1 MKETNYKKG
10 DIFPENDEI
19 REHFFNLG
27 NKGEYNWDAMVGS
40 NENVEIKTQDFNNTI
55 QYGNLFVEH
64 SARYA
69 GKQEIVPSGIRTT
82 ECDTWVFQF
91 VDRDGKYHPISININ
106 KDYLLEVIRKGMEE
120 GIARE
125 IPTNNLETGDT
136 NYGYLLSILYLFQPL
151 IINTHQ
157 IPRGRFCNPAKPEM
171 TEQEKRDR
179 LRNLEVNKK
188 KNEANK
194 TK

>member
-10 DIFPENDEI
+10 DIFPENHEI
-19 REHFFNLG
+19 RQHLFNLG
-27 NKGEYNWDAMVGS
+27 EKGEMYWDKTIGS
-40 NENVEIKTQDFNNTI
+40 NENVEIKTQDINNTL
-55 QYGNLFVEH
+55 QYGNLFIEH

-82 ECDTWVFQF
+82 ECETWIFQF
-91 VDRDGKYHPISININ
+91 VNGDGNYHPISININ
-106 KDYLLEVIRKGMEE
+106 KDYLLEVIQKGMKE
-120 GIARE
+120 GVVRE

-136 NYGYLLSILYLFQPL
+136 NYGYLVSILYLFQPL

-171 TEQEKRDR
+171 TEQEKRNR